1 MFCKYCGKKL
11 ESDATFCS
19 GCGKNVIESV
29 NNTDD
34 NVEDNFFT
42 DVSKSS
48 NSLNAGINL
57 NTLTGNFDNQESSTS
72 NDSSIGFG
80 NSNIDLFNTSSKGD
94 SFNDNIF
101 NTSSVSNSNFSNN
114 QANSINQNINN
125 NINSSVSS
133 NSNFNNMNSVSNT
146 NNNLN
151 NLNNINN
158 MNNSTSNLNN
168 INNINNNSNTSN
180 IDITKSSNKVFIL
193 IGVFIAII
201 MIFAI
206 VCSVIGEDKL
216 KNRNSNNTSVVEE
229 KNTISYKGYKFNYP
243 SGYKAS
249 IKDGVGIYLV
259 GDVYAI
265 SIDID
270 NTNSY
275 DSYLNLIKTTYPDQA
290 NDAELTISNRKFA
303 GMVFESANKESICQY
318 MSSTSNNTTFKG
330 LIASKDKKF
339 HSDAFNTLT
348 SILDSATVDSKSVT
362 NQTDT
367 LTLYGDSDINS
378 FTYNQ

>member
-1 MFCKYCGKKL
+1 MLSTIRTYNSF
-11 ESDATFCS
+11 
-19 GCGKNVIESV
+19 
-29 NNTDD
+29 
-34 NVEDNFFT
+34 
-42 DVSKSS
+42 S
-48 NSLNAGINL
+48 N
-57 NTLTGNFDNQESSTS
+57 STS
-72 NDSSIGFG
+72 NNDSIGFG
-80 NSNIDLFNTSSKGD
+80 NSSIDLFNTSGV
-94 SFNDNIF
+94 ND
-101 NTSSVSNSNFSNN
+101 TNFSNN
-114 QANSINQNINN
+114 SVNSINQNINN

-133 NSNFNNMNSVSNT
+133 NSISNT
-146 NNNLN
+146 NNS
-151 NLNNINN
+151 
-158 MNNSTSNLNN
+158 M
-168 INNINNNSNTSN
+168 NNNSNTSN
-180 IDITKSSNKVFIL
+180 IDITKSNNKVFIL

-206 VCSVIGEDKL
+206 ICSVIGEDKIRN
-216 KNRNSNNTSVVEE
+216 KNGNNNPVIEE
-229 KNTISYKGYKFNYP
+229 KKTISYKGYKFNYP
-243 SGYKAS
+243 RGYKAS

-275 DSYLNLIKTTYPDQA
+275 DSYLSLIKTTYPDQA

-303 GMVFESANKESICQY
+303 GMVFESINKESICQY

-339 HSDAFNTLT
+339 HADAFNTLA
-348 SILDSATVDSKSVT
+348 SILDSSKVDSKSVI

-367 LTLYGDSDINS
+367 LMLYGDSDINS

>member
-1 MFCKYCGKKL
+1 MFCKYCGRKL
-11 ESDATFCS
+11 EDDATFCS
-19 GCGKNVIESV
+19 GCGKSVANENNNSV
-29 NNTDD
+29 NNLNNSSSINLD
-34 NVEDNFFT
+34 NTINVNEVNT
-42 DVSKSS
+42 GSILENN
-48 NSLNAGINL
+48 NSLNE
-57 NTLTGNFDNQESSTS
+57 FSTS
-72 NDSSIGFG
+72 NNDSIGFG
-80 NSNIDLFNTSSKGD
+80 NSSIDLFNTSGV
-94 SFNDNIF
+94 ND
-101 NTSSVSNSNFSNN
+101 TNFSNN
-114 QANSINQNINN
+114 SVNSINQNINN

-133 NSNFNNMNSVSNT
+133 NSISNT
-146 NNNLN
+146 NNS
-151 NLNNINN
+151 
-158 MNNSTSNLNN
+158 M
-168 INNINNNSNTSN
+168 NNNSNTSN
-180 IDITKSSNKVFIL
+180 IDITKSNNKVFIL

-206 VCSVIGEDKL
+206 ICSVIGEDKIRN
-216 KNRNSNNTSVVEE
+216 KNGNNNPVIEE
-229 KNTISYKGYKFNYP
+229 KKTISYKGYKFNYP
-243 SGYKAS
+243 RGYKAS

-275 DSYLNLIKTTYPDQA
+275 DSYLSLIKTTYPDQA

-303 GMVFESANKESICQY
+303 GMVFESINKESICQY

-339 HSDAFNTLT
+339 HADAFNTLA
-348 SILDSATVDSKSVT
+348 SILDSSKVDSKSVT

-367 LTLYGDSDINS
+367 LMLYGDSDINS

>member
-1 MFCKYCGKKL
+1 MFCKYCGRKL
-11 ESDATFCS
+11 EDDATFCS
-19 GCGKNVIESV
+19 GCGKSV
-29 NNTDD
+29 ANENN
-34 NVEDNFFT
+34 
-42 DVSKSS
+42 
-48 NSLNAGINL
+48 NSLNE
-57 NTLTGNFDNQESSTS
+57 FSTS
-72 NDSSIGFG
+72 NNDSIGFG
-80 NSNIDLFNTSSKGD
+80 NSNIDLFNTSGV
-94 SFNDNIF
+94 ND
-101 NTSSVSNSNFSNN
+101 TNFSNN
-114 QANSINQNINN
+114 SVNSINQNINN

-133 NSNFNNMNSVSNT
+133 NSISNT
-146 NNNLN
+146 NNS
-151 NLNNINN
+151 
-158 MNNSTSNLNN
+158 M
-168 INNINNNSNTSN
+168 NNNSNTSN
-180 IDITKSSNKVFIL
+180 IDITKSNNKVFIL

-206 VCSVIGEDKL
+206 ICSVIGEDKIRN
-216 KNRNSNNTSVVEE
+216 KNGNNNPVIEE
-229 KNTISYKGYKFNYP
+229 KKTISYKGYKFNYP
-243 SGYKAS
+243 RGYKAS

-275 DSYLNLIKTTYPDQA
+275 DSYLSLIKTTYPDQA

-303 GMVFESANKESICQY
+303 GMVFESINKESICQY

-339 HSDAFNTLT
+339 HADAFNTLA
-348 SILDSATVDSKSVT
+348 SILDSSKVDSKSVI

-367 LTLYGDSDINS
+367 LMLYGDSDINS

>member
-1 MFCKYCGKKL
+1 MFCKYCGRKL
-11 ESDATFCS
+11 EDDATFCS
-19 GCGKNVIESV
+19 GCGKSVANENNNSV
-29 NNTDD
+29 NNLNNSSSINLD
-34 NVEDNFFT
+34 NTINVNEVNT
-42 DVSKSS
+42 GSILENN
-48 NSLNAGINL
+48 NSLNE
-57 NTLTGNFDNQESSTS
+57 FSTS
-72 NDSSIGFG
+72 NNDSIGFG
-80 NSNIDLFNTSSKGD
+80 NSNIDLFNTSGV
-94 SFNDNIF
+94 ND
-101 NTSSVSNSNFSNN
+101 TNFSNN
-114 QANSINQNINN
+114 SVNSINQNINN

-133 NSNFNNMNSVSNT
+133 NSISNT
-146 NNNLN
+146 NNSMNN
-151 NLNNINN
+151 NL
-158 MNNSTSNLNN
+158 
-168 INNINNNSNTSN
+168 NTSN
-180 IDITKSSNKVFIL
+180 IDITKSNNKVFIL

-206 VCSVIGEDKL
+206 ICSVIGEDKIRN
-216 KNRNSNNTSVVEE
+216 KNGNNNPVIEE
-229 KNTISYKGYKFNYP
+229 KKTISYKGYKFNYP
-243 SGYKAS
+243 RGYKAS

-275 DSYLNLIKTTYPDQA
+275 DSYLSLIKTIYPDQA

-303 GMVFESANKESICQY
+303 GMVFESINKESICQY

-339 HSDAFNTLT
+339 HADAFNTLA
-348 SILDSATVDSKSVT
+348 SILDSSKVDSKSVI

-367 LTLYGDSDINS
+367 LMLYGDSDINS

>member
-1 MFCKYCGKKL
+1 MFCKYCGRKL
-11 ESDATFCS
+11 EDDATFCS
-19 GCGKNVIESV
+19 GCGKSVANENNNSV
-29 NNTDD
+29 NNLNNSSSINLD
-34 NVEDNFFT
+34 NTINVNQVNTGSILENN
-42 DVSKSS
+42 
-48 NSLNAGINL
+48 NSLNE
-57 NTLTGNFDNQESSTS
+57 FSTS
-72 NDSSIGFG
+72 NNDSIGYG
-80 NSNIDLFNTSSKGD
+80 NSNIDLFNTSGV
-94 SFNDNIF
+94 ND
-101 NTSSVSNSNFSNN
+101 TNFSNN
-114 QANSINQNINN
+114 SVNSINQNINN

-133 NSNFNNMNSVSNT
+133 NSISNT
-146 NNNLN
+146 NNSMNN
-151 NLNNINN
+151 NL
-158 MNNSTSNLNN
+158 
-168 INNINNNSNTSN
+168 NTSN
-180 IDITKSSNKVFIL
+180 IDITKSNNKVFIL

-206 VCSVIGEDKL
+206 ICSVIGEDKIRN
-216 KNRNSNNTSVVEE
+216 KNGNNNPVIEE
-229 KNTISYKGYKFNYP
+229 KKTISYKGYKFNYP
-243 SGYKAS
+243 RGYKAS

-275 DSYLNLIKTTYPDQA
+275 DSYLSLIKTTYPDQA

-303 GMVFESANKESICQY
+303 GMVFESINKESICQY

-339 HSDAFNTLT
+339 HADAFNTLA
-348 SILDSATVDSKSVT
+348 SILDSSKVDSKSVI

-367 LTLYGDSDINS
+367 LMLYGDSDINS

>member
-1 MFCKYCGKKL
+1 MFCKYCGRKL
-11 ESDATFCS
+11 EDDATFCS
-19 GCGKNVIESV
+19 GCGKSVANENNNSV
-29 NNTDD
+29 NNLNNSSSINLD
-34 NVEDNFFT
+34 NSINVNQVNTGSILENN
-42 DVSKSS
+42 
-48 NSLNAGINL
+48 NSLNE
-57 NTLTGNFDNQESSTS
+57 FSTS
-72 NDSSIGFG
+72 NNDSIGFG
-80 NSNIDLFNTSSKGD
+80 NSNIDLFNTSGV
-94 SFNDNIF
+94 ND
-101 NTSSVSNSNFSNN
+101 TNFSNN
-114 QANSINQNINN
+114 SVNSINQNINN

-133 NSNFNNMNSVSNT
+133 NSISNT
-146 NNNLN
+146 NNS
-151 NLNNINN
+151 
-158 MNNSTSNLNN
+158 M
-168 INNINNNSNTSN
+168 NNNSNTSN
-180 IDITKSSNKVFIL
+180 IDITKSNNKVFIL

-206 VCSVIGEDKL
+206 ICSVIGEDKIRN
-216 KNRNSNNTSVVEE
+216 KNGNNNPVIEE
-229 KNTISYKGYKFNYP
+229 KKTISYKGYKFNYP
-243 SGYKAS
+243 RGYKAS

-275 DSYLNLIKTTYPDQA
+275 DSYLSLIKTTYPDQA

-303 GMVFESANKESICQY
+303 GMVFESINKESICQY

-339 HSDAFNTLT
+339 HADAFNTLA
-348 SILDSATVDSKSVT
+348 SILDSSKVDSKSVT

-367 LTLYGDSDINS
+367 LMLYGDSDINS

>member
-1 MFCKYCGKKL
+1 MFCKYCGRKL
-11 ESDATFCS
+11 EDDATFCS
-19 GCGKNVIESV
+19 GCGKSVANENNNSV
-29 NNTDD
+29 NNLNNSSSINLD
-34 NVEDNFFT
+34 NTINVNEVNT
-42 DVSKSS
+42 GSILENN
-48 NSLNAGINL
+48 NSLNE
-57 NTLTGNFDNQESSTS
+57 FSTS
-72 NDSSIGFG
+72 NNDSIGFG
-80 NSNIDLFNTSSKGD
+80 NSNIDLFNTSGV
-94 SFNDNIF
+94 ND
-101 NTSSVSNSNFSNN
+101 TNFSNN
-114 QANSINQNINN
+114 SVNSINQNINN

-133 NSNFNNMNSVSNT
+133 NSISNT
-146 NNNLN
+146 NNS
-151 NLNNINN
+151 
-158 MNNSTSNLNN
+158 M
-168 INNINNNSNTSN
+168 NNNSNTSN
-180 IDITKSSNKVFIL
+180 IDITKSNNKVFIL

-206 VCSVIGEDKL
+206 IFSVIGEDKIRN
-216 KNRNSNNTSVVEE
+216 KNGNNNPIIEE
-229 KNTISYKGYKFNYP
+229 KKTISYKGYKFNYP
-243 SGYKAS
+243 RGYKAS

-275 DSYLNLIKTTYPDQA
+275 DSYLSLIKTTYPDQA

-303 GMVFESANKESICQY
+303 GMVFESINKESICQY

-339 HSDAFNTLT
+339 HADAFNTLA
-348 SILDSATVDSKSVT
+348 SILDSSKVDSKSVI

-367 LTLYGDSDINS
+367 LMLYGDSDINS

>member
-1 MFCKYCGKKL
+1 M
-11 ESDATFCS
+11 
-19 GCGKNVIESV
+19 
-29 NNTDD
+29 
-34 NVEDNFFT
+34 
-42 DVSKSS
+42 
-48 NSLNAGINL
+48 
-57 NTLTGNFDNQESSTS
+57 
-72 NDSSIGFG
+72 
-80 NSNIDLFNTSSKGD
+80 
-94 SFNDNIF
+94 
-101 NTSSVSNSNFSNN
+101 
-114 QANSINQNINN
+114 
-125 NINSSVSS
+125 
-133 NSNFNNMNSVSNT
+133 
-146 NNNLN
+146 
-151 NLNNINN
+151 
-158 MNNSTSNLNN
+158 
-168 INNINNNSNTSN
+168 NNNSNTSN
-180 IDITKSSNKVFIL
+180 IDITKSNNKVFIL
-193 IGVFIAII
+193 IGIFIAII

-206 VCSVIGEDKL
+206 ICSVIGEDKIRN
-216 KNRNSNNTSVVEE
+216 KNGNNNPAIEE

-275 DSYLNLIKTTYPDQA
+275 DSYLSLIKTTYPDQA

-303 GMVFESANKESICQY
+303 GMVFESINKESICQY

-339 HSDAFNTLT
+339 HADAFNTLA
-348 SILDSATVDSKSVT
+348 SILDSATVDSKSVI

-367 LTLYGDSDINS
+367 LMLYGDSDINS

>member
-1 MFCKYCGKKL
+1 MFCKYCGRKL

-19 GCGKNVIESV
+19 GCGKSVADGNSDSINNLNNSSSINLDNSTNVNQANTSNILE
-29 NNTDD
+29 NN
-34 NVEDNFFT
+34 
-42 DVSKSS
+42 
-48 NSLNAGINL
+48 NSLNE
-57 NTLTGNFDNQESSTS
+57 FSTS
-72 NDSSIGFG
+72 NNDSIGFG
-80 NSNIDLFNTSSKGD
+80 NSNIDLFNTSSTSN

-101 NTSSVSNSNFSNN
+101 NTSSANNSNVSNAS
-114 QANSINQNINN
+114 ANSINQNINN
-125 NINSSVSS
+125 NINSNVIS
-133 NSNFNNMNSVSNT
+133 NSNFNN
-146 NNNLN
+146 
-151 NLNNINN
+151 INK
-158 MNNSTSNLNN
+158 M
-168 INNINNNSNTSN
+168 NNNSNTSN

-216 KNRNSNNTSVVEE
+216 KNKSSNNTPVVEE

-275 DSYLNLIKTTYPDQA
+275 DSYLNLIKATYPDQA
-290 NDAELTISNRKFA
+290 NDVELTISNRKFA
-303 GMVFESANKESICQY
+303 GIVFESINKESICQY

-339 HSDAFNTLT
+339 HSDAFNSLT
-348 SILDSATVDSKSVT
+348 SILDSATVDSKSVS

>member
-1 MFCKYCGKKL
+1 MFCKYCGRKL
-11 ESDATFCS
+11 EDDATFCS
-19 GCGKNVIESV
+19 GCGKSVANENNNSV
-29 NNTDD
+29 NNLNNSSSINLD
-34 NVEDNFFT
+34 NTINVNEVNT
-42 DVSKSS
+42 GSILENN
-48 NSLNAGINL
+48 NSLNE
-57 NTLTGNFDNQESSTS
+57 FSTS
-72 NDSSIGFG
+72 NNDSIGFG
-80 NSNIDLFNTSSKGD
+80 NSSIDLFNTSGV
-94 SFNDNIF
+94 ND
-101 NTSSVSNSNFSNN
+101 TNFSNN
-114 QANSINQNINN
+114 SVNSINQNINN

-133 NSNFNNMNSVSNT
+133 NSISNT
-146 NNNLN
+146 NNS
-151 NLNNINN
+151 
-158 MNNSTSNLNN
+158 M
-168 INNINNNSNTSN
+168 NNNSNTSN
-180 IDITKSSNKVFIL
+180 IDITKSNNKVFIL

-206 VCSVIGEDKL
+206 ICSVIGEDKIRN
-216 KNRNSNNTSVVEE
+216 KNGNNNPVIEE
-229 KNTISYKGYKFNYP
+229 KKTISYKGYKFNYP
-243 SGYKAS
+243 RGYKAS

-275 DSYLNLIKTTYPDQA
+275 DSYLSLIKTTYPDQA

-303 GMVFESANKESICQY
+303 GMVFESINKESICQY

-339 HSDAFNTLT
+339 HADAFNTLA
-348 SILDSATVDSKSVT
+348 SILDSSKVDSKSVI

-367 LTLYGDSDINS
+367 LMLYGDSDINS

>member
-1 MFCKYCGKKL
+1 MFCKYCGRKL
-11 ESDATFCS
+11 EDDATFCS

-29 NNTDD
+29 NNADD

-80 NSNIDLFNTSSKGD
+80 NSNIDLFNTSSTSD
-94 SFNDNIF
+94 STNNNIF
-101 NTSSVSNSNFSNN
+101 NTSNVNDANFSNN
-114 QANSINQNINN
+114 SVNSINQNINN
-125 NINSSVSS
+125 NINSSISS
-133 NSNFNNMNSVSNT
+133 NSNFNNINSISNA
-146 NNNLN
+146 
-151 NLNNINN
+151 
-158 MNNSTSNLNN
+158 NNSM
-168 INNINNNSNTSN
+168 NNNSNTSN
-180 IDITKSSNKVFIL
+180 IDITKSNNKVFIL

-206 VCSVIGEDKL
+206 ICCVIGEDKIRN
-216 KNRNSNNTSVVEE
+216 KNGNNNPVIEE

-275 DSYLNLIKTTYPDQA
+275 DSYLSLIKTTYPDQA
-290 NDAELTISNRKFA
+290 NDVELTISNRKFA
-303 GMVFESANKESICQY
+303 GMVFESINKESICQY

-339 HSDAFNTLT
+339 HADAFNTLT

-362 NQTDT
+362 NQTNT

>member
-1 MFCKYCGKKL
+1 MFCKYCGRKL
-11 ESDATFCS
+11 EDDATFCS
-19 GCGKNVIESV
+19 GCGKSVANENNNSV
-29 NNTDD
+29 NNLNNSSSINLD
-34 NVEDNFFT
+34 NTINVNQVNTGSILENN
-42 DVSKSS
+42 
-48 NSLNAGINL
+48 NSLNE
-57 NTLTGNFDNQESSTS
+57 FSTS
-72 NDSSIGFG
+72 NNDSIGYG
-80 NSNIDLFNTSSKGD
+80 NSNIDLFNTSGV
-94 SFNDNIF
+94 ND
-101 NTSSVSNSNFSNN
+101 TNFSNN
-114 QANSINQNINN
+114 SVNSINQNINN

-133 NSNFNNMNSVSNT
+133 NSISNT
-146 NNNLN
+146 NNSMNN
-151 NLNNINN
+151 NL
-158 MNNSTSNLNN
+158 
-168 INNINNNSNTSN
+168 NTSN
-180 IDITKSSNKVFIL
+180 IDITKSNNKVYIL

-206 VCSVIGEDKL
+206 ICSVIGEDKIRN
-216 KNRNSNNTSVVEE
+216 KNGNNNPVIEE
-229 KNTISYKGYKFNYP
+229 QKTISYKGYKFNYP
-243 SGYKAS
+243 RGYKAS

-275 DSYLNLIKTTYPDQA
+275 DSYLSLIKTTYPDQA

-303 GMVFESANKESICQY
+303 GMVFESINKESICQY

-339 HSDAFNTLT
+339 HADAFNTLA
-348 SILDSATVDSKSVT
+348 SILDSATVDSKSVI

-367 LTLYGDSDINS
+367 LMLYGDSDINS

>member
-1 MFCKYCGKKL
+1 MFCKYCGRKL
-11 ESDATFCS
+11 EDDATFCS
-19 GCGKNVIESV
+19 GCGKSVANGNSNSV
-29 NNTDD
+29 NNLNNSSSINLD
-34 NVEDNFFT
+34 NSINVNEINT
-42 DVSKSS
+42 GSILENN
-48 NSLNAGINL
+48 NSLNE
-57 NTLTGNFDNQESSTS
+57 FSTS
-72 NDSSIGFG
+72 NNDSIGFG
-80 NSNIDLFNTSSKGD
+80 NSNIDLFNTSGV
-94 SFNDNIF
+94 ND
-101 NTSSVSNSNFSNN
+101 TNFSNN
-114 QANSINQNINN
+114 SVNSINQNINN
-125 NINSSVSS
+125 NINSNISS
-133 NSNFNNMNSVSNT
+133 NSNFNNINSISNT
-146 NNNLN
+146 NNS
-151 NLNNINN
+151 
-158 MNNSTSNLNN
+158 M
-168 INNINNNSNTSN
+168 NNNSNTSN
-180 IDITKSSNKVFIL
+180 IDITKSNNKVFIL
-193 IGVFIAII
+193 IGIFIAII

-206 VCSVIGEDKL
+206 ICSVIGEDKIRN
-216 KNRNSNNTSVVEE
+216 KNGNNNPVIEE

-275 DSYLNLIKTTYPDQA
+275 DSYLSLIKTTYPDQA

-303 GMVFESANKESICQY
+303 GMVFESINKESICQY

-339 HSDAFNTLT
+339 HADAFNTLA
-348 SILDSATVDSKSVT
+348 SILDSATVDSKSVN

-367 LTLYGDSDINS
+367 LMLYGDSDINS

>member
-1 MFCKYCGKKL
+1 MFCKYCGRKL
-11 ESDATFCS
+11 EDDATFCS
-19 GCGKNVIESV
+19 GCGKSVANENNNSV
-29 NNTDD
+29 NNLNNSSSINLD
-34 NVEDNFFT
+34 NTINVNEVNT
-42 DVSKSS
+42 GSILENN
-48 NSLNAGINL
+48 NSLNE
-57 NTLTGNFDNQESSTS
+57 FSTS
-72 NDSSIGFG
+72 NNDSIGFG
-80 NSNIDLFNTSSKGD
+80 NSSIDLFNTSGV
-94 SFNDNIF
+94 ND
-101 NTSSVSNSNFSNN
+101 TNFSNN
-114 QANSINQNINN
+114 SVNSINQNINN

-133 NSNFNNMNSVSNT
+133 NSISNT
-146 NNNLN
+146 NNS
-151 NLNNINN
+151 
-158 MNNSTSNLNN
+158 M
-168 INNINNNSNTSN
+168 NNNSNISN
-180 IDITKSSNKVFIL
+180 IDITKSNNKVFIL

-206 VCSVIGEDKL
+206 ICSVIGEDKIRN
-216 KNRNSNNTSVVEE
+216 KNGNNNPVIEE
-229 KNTISYKGYKFNYP
+229 KKTISYKGYKFNYP
-243 SGYKAS
+243 RGYKAS

-275 DSYLNLIKTTYPDQA
+275 DSYLSLIKTTYPDQA

-303 GMVFESANKESICQY
+303 GMVFESINKESICQY

-339 HSDAFNTLT
+339 HADAFNTLA
-348 SILDSATVDSKSVT
+348 SILDTSKVDSKSVI

-367 LTLYGDSDINS
+367 LMLYGDSDINS

>member
-1 MFCKYCGKKL
+1 MFCKYCGRKL
-11 ESDATFCS
+11 EDDATFCS
-19 GCGKNVIESV
+19 GCGKSVANENNNSV
-29 NNTDD
+29 NNLNNSSSINLD
-34 NVEDNFFT
+34 NTINVNEVNT
-42 DVSKSS
+42 GSILENN
-48 NSLNAGINL
+48 NSLNE
-57 NTLTGNFDNQESSTS
+57 FSTS
-72 NDSSIGFG
+72 NNDSIGFG
-80 NSNIDLFNTSSKGD
+80 NSSIDLFNISGV
-94 SFNDNIF
+94 ND
-101 NTSSVSNSNFSNN
+101 TNFSNN
-114 QANSINQNINN
+114 SVNSINQNINN

-133 NSNFNNMNSVSNT
+133 NSM
-146 NNNLN
+146 
-151 NLNNINN
+151 
-158 MNNSTSNLNN
+158 
-168 INNINNNSNTSN
+168 NNNSNTSN
-180 IDITKSSNKVFIL
+180 IDITKSNNKVFIL

-206 VCSVIGEDKL
+206 ICSVIGEDKIRN
-216 KNRNSNNTSVVEE
+216 KNGNNNPVIEE
-229 KNTISYKGYKFNYP
+229 KKTISYKGYKFNYP
-243 SGYKAS
+243 RGYKAS

-275 DSYLNLIKTTYPDQA
+275 DSYLSLIKTTYPDQA

-303 GMVFESANKESICQY
+303 GMVFESINKESICQY

-339 HSDAFNTLT
+339 HADSFNTLA
-348 SILDSATVDSKSVT
+348 SILDSSKVDSKSVI

-367 LTLYGDSDINS
+367 LMLYGDSDINS

>member
-1 MFCKYCGKKL
+1 MFCKYCGRKL
-11 ESDATFCS
+11 EDDATFCS
-19 GCGKNVIESV
+19 GCGKSVANENNNSV
-29 NNTDD
+29 NNLNNSSSINLD
-34 NVEDNFFT
+34 NTINVNEVNT
-42 DVSKSS
+42 GSILENN
-48 NSLNAGINL
+48 NSLNE
-57 NTLTGNFDNQESSTS
+57 FSTS
-72 NDSSIGFG
+72 NNDSIGFG
-80 NSNIDLFNTSSKGD
+80 NSNIDLFNTSGV
-94 SFNDNIF
+94 ND
-101 NTSSVSNSNFSNN
+101 TNFSNN
-114 QANSINQNINN
+114 SVNSINQNINN

-133 NSNFNNMNSVSNT
+133 NSISNT
-146 NNNLN
+146 NNS
-151 NLNNINN
+151 
-158 MNNSTSNLNN
+158 M
-168 INNINNNSNTSN
+168 NNNSNTSN
-180 IDITKSSNKVFIL
+180 IDITKSNNKVFIL

-206 VCSVIGEDKL
+206 ICSVIGEDKIRN
-216 KNRNSNNTSVVEE
+216 KNGNNNPVIEE
-229 KNTISYKGYKFNYP
+229 KKTISYKGYKFNYP
-243 SGYKAS
+243 RGYKAS

-275 DSYLNLIKTTYPDQA
+275 DSYLSLIKTTYPDQA

-303 GMVFESANKESICQY
+303 GMVFESINKESICQY

-339 HSDAFNTLT
+339 HADAFNTLA
-348 SILDSATVDSKSVT
+348 SILDSSKVDSKSVI

-367 LTLYGDSDINS
+367 LMLYGDSDINS

>member
-1 MFCKYCGKKL
+1 MFCKYCGRKL
-11 ESDATFCS
+11 EDDATFCS
-19 GCGKNVIESV
+19 GCGKSVANGNSNSV
-29 NNTDD
+29 NNLNNSSSINLD
-34 NVEDNFFT
+34 NSINVNEINT
-42 DVSKSS
+42 GSILENN
-48 NSLNAGINL
+48 NSLNE
-57 NTLTGNFDNQESSTS
+57 FSTS
-72 NDSSIGFG
+72 NNDSIGFG
-80 NSNIDLFNTSSKGD
+80 NSNIDLFNTSGV
-94 SFNDNIF
+94 ND
-101 NTSSVSNSNFSNN
+101 TNFSNN
-114 QANSINQNINN
+114 SVNSINQNINN
-125 NINSSVSS
+125 NINSNISS
-133 NSNFNNMNSVSNT
+133 NNNFNNINSISNT
-146 NNNLN
+146 NNS
-151 NLNNINN
+151 
-158 MNNSTSNLNN
+158 M
-168 INNINNNSNTSN
+168 NNNSNTSN
-180 IDITKSSNKVFIL
+180 IDITKSNNKVFIL
-193 IGVFIAII
+193 IGIFIAII

-206 VCSVIGEDKL
+206 VCSVIGEDKIRN
-216 KNRNSNNTSVVEE
+216 KNGNNNPVIEE

-275 DSYLNLIKTTYPDQA
+275 DSYLSLIKTTYPDQA

-303 GMVFESANKESICQY
+303 GMVFESINKESICQY

-339 HSDAFNTLT
+339 HADAFNTLA
-348 SILDSATVDSKSVT
+348 SILDSATVDSKSVI

-367 LTLYGDSDINS
+367 LMLYGDSDINS

>member
-1 MFCKYCGKKL
+1 MFCKYCGRKL
-11 ESDATFCS
+11 EDDATFCS
-19 GCGKNVIESV
+19 GCGKSVANGNNNSV
-29 NNTDD
+29 NNINNSSSINLD
-34 NVEDNFFT
+34 NTINVNEVNT
-42 DVSKSS
+42 GSILENN
-48 NSLNAGINL
+48 NSLNE
-57 NTLTGNFDNQESSTS
+57 FSTS
-72 NDSSIGFG
+72 NNDSIGFG
-80 NSNIDLFNTSSKGD
+80 NSSIDLFNTSGV
-94 SFNDNIF
+94 ND
-101 NTSSVSNSNFSNN
+101 TNFSNN
-114 QANSINQNINN
+114 SVNSINQNINN

-133 NSNFNNMNSVSNT
+133 NSISNT
-146 NNNLN
+146 NNS
-151 NLNNINN
+151 
-158 MNNSTSNLNN
+158 M
-168 INNINNNSNTSN
+168 NNNSNTSN
-180 IDITKSSNKVFIL
+180 IDITKSNNKVFIL

-206 VCSVIGEDKL
+206 ICSVIGEDKIRN
-216 KNRNSNNTSVVEE
+216 KNGNNNPVIEE
-229 KNTISYKGYKFNYP
+229 KKTISYKGYKFNYP
-243 SGYKAS
+243 RGYKAS

-275 DSYLNLIKTTYPDQA
+275 DSYLSLIKTTYPDQA

-303 GMVFESANKESICQY
+303 GMVFESINKESICQY

-339 HSDAFNTLT
+339 HADAFNTLA
-348 SILDSATVDSKSVT
+348 SILDSSKVDSKSVI

-367 LTLYGDSDINS
+367 LMLYGDSDINS

>member
-1 MFCKYCGKKL
+1 MFCKYCGRKL
-11 ESDATFCS
+11 EDDATFCS
-19 GCGKNVIESV
+19 GCGKSVANENNNSV
-29 NNTDD
+29 NNLNNSSSINLD
-34 NVEDNFFT
+34 NTINVNEVNT
-42 DVSKSS
+42 GSILENN
-48 NSLNAGINL
+48 NSLNE
-57 NTLTGNFDNQESSTS
+57 FSTS
-72 NDSSIGFG
+72 NNDSIGFG
-80 NSNIDLFNTSSKGD
+80 NSNIDLFNTSGV
-94 SFNDNIF
+94 ND
-101 NTSSVSNSNFSNN
+101 TNFSNN
-114 QANSINQNINN
+114 SVNSINQNINN

-133 NSNFNNMNSVSNT
+133 NSISNT
-146 NNNLN
+146 NNS
-151 NLNNINN
+151 
-158 MNNSTSNLNN
+158 M
-168 INNINNNSNTSN
+168 NNNSNTSN
-180 IDITKSSNKVFIL
+180 IDITKSNNKVFIL

-206 VCSVIGEDKL
+206 ICSVIGEDKIRN
-216 KNRNSNNTSVVEE
+216 KNGNNNPVIEE
-229 KNTISYKGYKFNYP
+229 KKTISYKGYKFNYP
-243 SGYKAS
+243 RGYKAS

-275 DSYLNLIKTTYPDQA
+275 DSYLSLIKTTYPDQA

-303 GMVFESANKESICQY
+303 GMVFESINKESICQY

-339 HSDAFNTLT
+339 HADAFNTLA
-348 SILDSATVDSKSVT
+348 SILDSAKVDSKSVI

-367 LTLYGDSDINS
+367 LMLYGDSDINS

>member
-1 MFCKYCGKKL
+1 MFCKYCGRKL
-11 ESDATFCS
+11 EDDATFCS
-19 GCGKNVIESV
+19 GCGKSVANENNNSV
-29 NNTDD
+29 NNFNNSSSINLD
-34 NVEDNFFT
+34 NTINVNEVNT
-42 DVSKSS
+42 GSILENN
-48 NSLNAGINL
+48 NSLNE
-57 NTLTGNFDNQESSTS
+57 FSTS
-72 NDSSIGFG
+72 NNDSIGFG
-80 NSNIDLFNTSSKGD
+80 NSSIDLFNTSGV
-94 SFNDNIF
+94 ND
-101 NTSSVSNSNFSNN
+101 TNFSNN
-114 QANSINQNINN
+114 SVNSINQNINN

-133 NSNFNNMNSVSNT
+133 NSISNT
-146 NNNLN
+146 NNS
-151 NLNNINN
+151 
-158 MNNSTSNLNN
+158 M
-168 INNINNNSNTSN
+168 NNNSNTSN
-180 IDITKSSNKVFIL
+180 IDITKSNNKVFIL

-206 VCSVIGEDKL
+206 ICSVIGEDKIRN
-216 KNRNSNNTSVVEE
+216 KNGNNNPVIEE
-229 KNTISYKGYKFNYP
+229 KKTISYKGYKFNYP
-243 SGYKAS
+243 RGYKAS

-275 DSYLNLIKTTYPDQA
+275 DSYLSLIKTTYPDQA

-303 GMVFESANKESICQY
+303 GMVFESINKESICQY

-339 HSDAFNTLT
+339 HADAFNTLA
-348 SILDSATVDSKSVT
+348 SILDSSKVDSKSVI

-367 LTLYGDSDINS
+367 LMLYGDSDINS

>member
-1 MFCKYCGKKL
+1 MFCKYCGRKL
-11 ESDATFCS
+11 EDDATFCS
-19 GCGKNVIESV
+19 GCGKSVANGNSNSV
-29 NNTDD
+29 NNLNNSSSINLD
-34 NVEDNFFT
+34 NSINVNEINT
-42 DVSKSS
+42 GSILENN
-48 NSLNAGINL
+48 NSLNE
-57 NTLTGNFDNQESSTS
+57 FSTS
-72 NDSSIGFG
+72 NNDSIGFG
-80 NSNIDLFNTSSKGD
+80 NSNIDLFNTSGV
-94 SFNDNIF
+94 ND
-101 NTSSVSNSNFSNN
+101 TNFSNN
-114 QANSINQNINN
+114 SVNSINQNINN
-125 NINSSVSS
+125 NINSNISS
-133 NSNFNNMNSVSNT
+133 NSNFNNINSISNT
-146 NNNLN
+146 NNS
-151 NLNNINN
+151 
-158 MNNSTSNLNN
+158 M
-168 INNINNNSNTSN
+168 NNNSNTSN
-180 IDITKSSNKVFIL
+180 IDITKSNNKVFIL
-193 IGVFIAII
+193 IGIFIAII

-206 VCSVIGEDKL
+206 ICSVIGEDKIRN
-216 KNRNSNNTSVVEE
+216 KNGNNNPAIEE

-275 DSYLNLIKTTYPDQA
+275 DSYLSLIKTTYPDQA

-303 GMVFESANKESICQY
+303 GMVFESINKESICQY

-339 HSDAFNTLT
+339 HADAFNTLA
-348 SILDSATVDSKSVT
+348 SILDSATVDSKSVI

-367 LTLYGDSDINS
+367 LMLYGDSDINS

>member
-1 MFCKYCGKKL
+1 MFCKYCGRKL
-11 ESDATFCS
+11 EDDATFCS
-19 GCGKNVIESV
+19 GCGKSVANGNSNSV
-29 NNTDD
+29 NNLNNSSSVNLD
-34 NVEDNFFT
+34 NSVNVNEVN
-42 DVSKSS
+42 
-48 NSLNAGINL
+48 
-57 NTLTGNFDNQESSTS
+57 TGN
-72 NDSSIGFG
+72 NDSIGFG
-80 NSNIDLFNTSSKGD
+80 NSSIDLFNTSSTSD
-94 SFNDNIF
+94 STNNNIF
-101 NTSSVSNSNFSNN
+101 NTSGVNDTNFSNN
-114 QANSINQNINN
+114 SVNSINQNINN
-125 NINSSVSS
+125 NINSSISS
-133 NSNFNNMNSVSNT
+133 NSNFNNINSISNT
-146 NNNLN
+146 NNS
-151 NLNNINN
+151 
-158 MNNSTSNLNN
+158 M
-168 INNINNNSNTSN
+168 NNNSNTSN
-180 IDITKSSNKVFIL
+180 IDITKSNNKVFIL
-193 IGVFIAII
+193 IGIFIAII

-206 VCSVIGEDKL
+206 ICCVIGEDKIRN
-216 KNRNSNNTSVVEE
+216 KNGNNNPVIEE
-229 KNTISYKGYKFNYP
+229 KNTISYKEYKFNYP

-290 NDAELTISNRKFA
+290 NDVELTISNRKFA
-303 GMVFESANKESICQY
+303 GMVFESINKESICQY

-339 HSDAFNTLT
+339 HADAFNTLT

-362 NQTDT
+362 NQTNT

>member
-1 MFCKYCGKKL
+1 MFCKYCGRKL
-11 ESDATFCS
+11 EDDATFCS
-19 GCGKNVIESV
+19 GCGKSVANENNNSV
-29 NNTDD
+29 NNLNNSSSINLD
-34 NVEDNFFT
+34 NTINVNEVNT
-42 DVSKSS
+42 GSILENN
-48 NSLNAGINL
+48 NSLNE
-57 NTLTGNFDNQESSTS
+57 FSTS
-72 NDSSIGFG
+72 NNDSIGFG
-80 NSNIDLFNTSSKGD
+80 NSNIDLFNTSGV
-94 SFNDNIF
+94 ND
-101 NTSSVSNSNFSNN
+101 TNFSNN
-114 QANSINQNINN
+114 SVNSINQNINN

-133 NSNFNNMNSVSNT
+133 NSISNT
-146 NNNLN
+146 NNSMNN
-151 NLNNINN
+151 NL
-158 MNNSTSNLNN
+158 
-168 INNINNNSNTSN
+168 NTSN
-180 IDITKSSNKVFIL
+180 IDITKSNNKVFIL

-206 VCSVIGEDKL
+206 ICSVIGEDKIRN
-216 KNRNSNNTSVVEE
+216 KNGNNNPVIEE
-229 KNTISYKGYKFNYP
+229 KKTILYKGYKFNYP
-243 SGYKAS
+243 RGYKAS

-275 DSYLNLIKTTYPDQA
+275 DSYLSLIKTTYPDQA

-303 GMVFESANKESICQY
+303 GMVFESINKESICQY

-339 HSDAFNTLT
+339 HADAFNTLA
-348 SILDSATVDSKSVT
+348 SILDSSKVDSKSVI

-367 LTLYGDSDINS
+367 LMLYGDSDINS

>member
-1 MFCKYCGKKL
+1 MFCKCCGRKL
-11 ESDATFCS
+11 EDDATFCS
-19 GCGKNVIESV
+19 GCGKSVANGNSNSV
-29 NNTDD
+29 NNLNNSSSINLD
-34 NVEDNFFT
+34 NSINVNEINT
-42 DVSKSS
+42 GSILENN
-48 NSLNAGINL
+48 NSLNE
-57 NTLTGNFDNQESSTS
+57 FSTS
-72 NDSSIGFG
+72 NNDSIGFG
-80 NSNIDLFNTSSKGD
+80 NSNIDLFNTSGV
-94 SFNDNIF
+94 ND
-101 NTSSVSNSNFSNN
+101 TNFSNN
-114 QANSINQNINN
+114 SVNSINQNINN
-125 NINSSVSS
+125 NINSNISS
-133 NSNFNNMNSVSNT
+133 NNNFNNINSISNT
-146 NNNLN
+146 NNS
-151 NLNNINN
+151 
-158 MNNSTSNLNN
+158 M
-168 INNINNNSNTSN
+168 NNNSNTSN
-180 IDITKSSNKVFIL
+180 IDITKSNNKVFIL
-193 IGVFIAII
+193 IGIFIAII

-206 VCSVIGEDKL
+206 ICSVIGEDKIRN
-216 KNRNSNNTSVVEE
+216 KNGNNNPVIEE

-275 DSYLNLIKTTYPDQA
+275 DSYLSLIKTTYPDQA

-303 GMVFESANKESICQY
+303 GMVFESINKESICQY

-339 HSDAFNTLT
+339 HADAFNTLA
-348 SILDSATVDSKSVT
+348 SILDSATVDSKSVI

-367 LTLYGDSDINS
+367 LMLYGDSDINS

>member
-1 MFCKYCGKKL
+1 MFCKYCGRKL
-11 ESDATFCS
+11 EDDATFCS
-19 GCGKNVIESV
+19 GCGKSVANENNNSV
-29 NNTDD
+29 NNLNNSSSINLD
-34 NVEDNFFT
+34 NTINVNEVNT
-42 DVSKSS
+42 GSILENN
-48 NSLNAGINL
+48 NSLNE
-57 NTLTGNFDNQESSTS
+57 FSTS
-72 NDSSIGFG
+72 NNDSIGFG
-80 NSNIDLFNTSSKGD
+80 NSSIDLFNTSGV
-94 SFNDNIF
+94 ND
-101 NTSSVSNSNFSNN
+101 TNFSNN
-114 QANSINQNINN
+114 SVNSINQNINN

-133 NSNFNNMNSVSNT
+133 NSISNT
-146 NNNLN
+146 NNSMNN
-151 NLNNINN
+151 NL
-158 MNNSTSNLNN
+158 
-168 INNINNNSNTSN
+168 NTSN
-180 IDITKSSNKVFIL
+180 IDITKSNNKVFIL

-206 VCSVIGEDKL
+206 ICSVIGEDKIRN
-216 KNRNSNNTSVVEE
+216 KNGNNNPVIEE
-229 KNTISYKGYKFNYP
+229 KKTISYKGYKFNYP
-243 SGYKAS
+243 RGYKAS

-275 DSYLNLIKTTYPDQA
+275 DSYLSLIKTTYPDQA

-303 GMVFESANKESICQY
+303 GMVFESINKESICQY

-339 HSDAFNTLT
+339 HADAFNTLA
-348 SILDSATVDSKSVT
+348 SILDSAKVDSKSVI

-367 LTLYGDSDINS
+367 LMLYGDSDINS

>member
-1 MFCKYCGKKL
+1 MFCKYCGRKL
-11 ESDATFCS
+11 EDDATFCS
-19 GCGKNVIESV
+19 GCGKSVANENNNSV
-29 NNTDD
+29 NNLNNSSSINLD
-34 NVEDNFFT
+34 NTINVNEVNT
-42 DVSKSS
+42 GSILENN
-48 NSLNAGINL
+48 NSLNE
-57 NTLTGNFDNQESSTS
+57 FSTS
-72 NDSSIGFG
+72 NNDSIGFG
-80 NSNIDLFNTSSKGD
+80 NSSIDLFNISGV
-94 SFNDNIF
+94 ND
-101 NTSSVSNSNFSNN
+101 TNFSNN
-114 QANSINQNINN
+114 SVNSINQNINN

-133 NSNFNNMNSVSNT
+133 NSISNT
-146 NNNLN
+146 NNS
-151 NLNNINN
+151 
-158 MNNSTSNLNN
+158 M
-168 INNINNNSNTSN
+168 NNNSNTSN
-180 IDITKSSNKVFIL
+180 IDITKSNNKVFIL

-206 VCSVIGEDKL
+206 ICSVIGEDKIRN
-216 KNRNSNNTSVVEE
+216 KNGNNNPVIEE
-229 KNTISYKGYKFNYP
+229 KKTISYKGYKFNYP
-243 SGYKAS
+243 RGYKAS

-275 DSYLNLIKTTYPDQA
+275 DSYLSLIKTTYPDQA

-303 GMVFESANKESICQY
+303 GMVFESINKESICQY

-339 HSDAFNTLT
+339 HADAFNTLA
-348 SILDSATVDSKSVT
+348 SILDSSKVDSKSVI

-367 LTLYGDSDINS
+367 LMLYGDSDINS

>member
-1 MFCKYCGKKL
+1 MFCKYCGRKL
-11 ESDATFCS
+11 EDDATFCS
-19 GCGKNVIESV
+19 GCGKSVANENNNSV
-29 NNTDD
+29 NNLNNSSSINLD
-34 NVEDNFFT
+34 NTINVNEVNT
-42 DVSKSS
+42 GSILENN
-48 NSLNAGINL
+48 NSLNE
-57 NTLTGNFDNQESSTS
+57 FSTS
-72 NDSSIGFG
+72 NNDSIGFG
-80 NSNIDLFNTSSKGD
+80 NSSIDLFNTSGV
-94 SFNDNIF
+94 ND
-101 NTSSVSNSNFSNN
+101 TNFSNN
-114 QANSINQNINN
+114 SVNSINQNINN

-133 NSNFNNMNSVSNT
+133 NSISNT
-146 NNNLN
+146 NNS
-151 NLNNINN
+151 
-158 MNNSTSNLNN
+158 M
-168 INNINNNSNTSN
+168 NNNSNTSN
-180 IDITKSSNKVFIL
+180 IDITKSNNKVFIL

-206 VCSVIGEDKL
+206 ICSVIGEDKIRN
-216 KNRNSNNTSVVEE
+216 KNGNNNPVIEE
-229 KNTISYKGYKFNYP
+229 KKTISYKGYKFNYP
-243 SGYKAS
+243 RGYKAS

-275 DSYLNLIKTTYPDQA
+275 DSYLSLIKTTYPDQA

-303 GMVFESANKESICQY
+303 GMVFESINKESICQY

-339 HSDAFNTLT
+339 HADAFNTLA
-348 SILDSATVDSKSVT
+348 SILDSSKVDSESVT

-367 LTLYGDSDINS
+367 LMLYGDSDINS

>member
-1 MFCKYCGKKL
+1 MFCKYCGRKL
-11 ESDATFCS
+11 EDDATFCS
-19 GCGKNVIESV
+19 GCGKSVANENNNSV
-29 NNTDD
+29 NNLNNSSSINLD
-34 NVEDNFFT
+34 NTINVNEVNT
-42 DVSKSS
+42 GSILENN
-48 NSLNAGINL
+48 NSLNE
-57 NTLTGNFDNQESSTS
+57 FSTS
-72 NDSSIGFG
+72 NNDSIGFG
-80 NSNIDLFNTSSKGD
+80 NSNIDLFNTSGV
-94 SFNDNIF
+94 ND
-101 NTSSVSNSNFSNN
+101 TNFSNN
-114 QANSINQNINN
+114 SVNSINQNINN

-133 NSNFNNMNSVSNT
+133 NSISNT
-146 NNNLN
+146 NNSMNN
-151 NLNNINN
+151 NL
-158 MNNSTSNLNN
+158 
-168 INNINNNSNTSN
+168 NTSN
-180 IDITKSSNKVFIL
+180 IDITKSNNKVFIL

-206 VCSVIGEDKL
+206 ICSVIGEDKIRN
-216 KNRNSNNTSVVEE
+216 KNGNNNPVIEE
-229 KNTISYKGYKFNYP
+229 KKTISYKGYKFNYP
-243 SGYKAS
+243 RGYKAS

-275 DSYLNLIKTTYPDQA
+275 DSYLSLIKTTYPDQA

-303 GMVFESANKESICQY
+303 GMVFESINKESICQY

-339 HSDAFNTLT
+339 HADAFNTLA
-348 SILDSATVDSKSVT
+348 SILDSSKVDSKSVI

-367 LTLYGDSDINS
+367 LMLYGDSDINS